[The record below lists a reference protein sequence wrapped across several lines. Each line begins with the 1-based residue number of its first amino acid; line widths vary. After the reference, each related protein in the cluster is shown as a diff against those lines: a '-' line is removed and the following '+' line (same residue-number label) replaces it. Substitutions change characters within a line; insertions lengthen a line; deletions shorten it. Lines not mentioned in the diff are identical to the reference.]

1 MKLKDLK
8 QFLSLIKDDEI
19 EVCVGIGDKIDYL
32 EVIEKNRGDLLLTN
46 KGYMQTDTHEHNVK
60 TVFKLN
66 SK

>member
-8 QFLSLIKDDEI
+8 QFLSLIEDDEI
-19 EVCVGIGDKIDYL
+19 DVCIGIGDKIDYL
-32 EVIEKNRGDLLLTN
+32 QVIDTNRGDLLLTN

-60 TVFKLN
+60 TILKLN